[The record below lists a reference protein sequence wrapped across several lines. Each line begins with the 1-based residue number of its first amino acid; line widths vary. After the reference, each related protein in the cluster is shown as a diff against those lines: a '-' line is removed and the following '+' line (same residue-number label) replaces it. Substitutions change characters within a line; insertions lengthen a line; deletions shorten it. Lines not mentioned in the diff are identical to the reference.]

1 MNNPLVAG
9 VDIGGSHIT
18 AALVDLEVG
27 SVLPAFSIRKQINA
41 QEDAA
46 SIIHV
51 WCEAIGQVFEARP
64 YLLKRVGIAMP
75 GPFDYEKGISFIKD
89 QNKYESLYGLNV
101 KEMMAERLGMDPDHI
116 RLMNDASC
124 FLQGEVMG
132 GAARGFNSAV
142 GITLG
147 TGLGTATFHQGI
159 AKDANLWCAP
169 FLDGIA
175 EDYISARWLLKT
187 YEQVS
192 GNQVEHVKG
201 LVSLINTDPR
211 IKDIFKQF
219 GLHLAAFL
227 TLFIRDNNPE
237 VVVIGGNI
245 SKSAE
250 WFQEHLETALQAQS
264 IDIPIRIARLG
275 ENAHIVGAAG
285 CWIDHP

>member
-27 SVLPAFSIRKQINA
+27 SVLPAFSIRKQINS

-46 SIIHV
+46 SIIHD
-51 WCEAIGQVFEARP
+51 WCETIGQVFEARP

-101 KEMMAERLGMDPDHI
+101 KEMMAERLGMAPDHI

-132 GAARGFNSAV
+132 GAAHGFKSAV

-147 TGLGTATFHQGI
+147 TGLGTATFHEGI

-192 GNQVEHVKG
+192 GNRVEQVK
-201 LVSLINTDPR
+201 T
-211 IKDIFKQF
+211 
-219 GLHLAAFL
+219 
-227 TLFIRDNNPE
+227 
-237 VVVIGGNI
+237 
-245 SKSAE
+245 
-250 WFQEHLETALQAQS
+250 W
-264 IDIPIRIARLG
+264 
-275 ENAHIVGAAG
+275 
-285 CWIDHP
+285 